1 MSSTLTYSV
10 KNHCSWRKKKEKV
23 PSSSSS
29 MIKWSLDLGFVFF
42 STPFPVLS
50 YVSCL
55 EAAKP
60 SGRPVEPSVGAVNL
74 LESTHDFPTVKTPGE
89 VSLTSLSLS
98 TSNPRTIH
106 SGWRFET
113 ECACSIISGNEYYNR
128 DEFRDTKRSWRKACS
143 RNKDLARSWREWW
156 RESLRV
162 KVWQGSTDLQRGS
175 IPYRCWGT
183 NPDRETA

>member
-60 SGRPVEPSVGAVNL
+60 SGRPVEPSGWSRQLAGV
-74 LESTHDFPTVKTPGE
+74 DPWFFPQWKTPGE
-89 VSLTSLSLS
+89 VFSHVTVAVNLKIPELSQAEDLKLNVHVAS
-98 TSNPRTIH
+98 YPATNTT
-106 SGWRFET
+106 T
-113 ECACSIISGNEYYNR
+113 EMNLGIQ
-128 DEFRDTKRSWRKACS
+128 KRSWRKACS

-162 KVWQGSTDLQRGS
+162 KVWQGSTDLQRGYT
-175 IPYRCWGT
+175 IQVLGHKPR
-183 NPDRETA
+183 